1 MSAKL
6 ATKAKDHKRLVLLD
20 SHAILHR
27 AFHAIPDFATS
38 KGEPTG
44 ALYGLTTML
53 LKTIDELSP
62 DYIVAARD
70 LPGGTFRDT
79 LFKEYKGHRA
89 ETDPAL
95 VEQLKKAPEIFEAF
109 GIPVYSVSEFEA
121 DDVIGTVVNKL
132 KKNKDVD
139 IIIATGDLDTLQLVD
154 AKKVQVYTLRQG
166 ITDTIIYD
174 EDRVRERYG
183 FGPEYV
189 TDYKGLR
196 GDPSDNIK
204 GIKGI
209 GEKTAEQLITNFDP
223 SKRSMHN

>member
-1 MSAKL
+1 M
-6 ATKAKDHKRLVLLD
+6 LLD

-27 AFHAIPDFATS
+27 AYHAIPDFATS

-89 ETDPAL
+89 EADPAL
-95 VEQLKKAPEIFEAF
+95 IEQLKKAPEIFEAF
-109 GIPVYSVSEFEA
+109 GIPVYAVAGFEA

-132 KKNKDVD
+132 KKNKDEQD
-139 IIIATGDLDTLQLVD
+139 KKRKDKELPLIHRDSRNLSILHNISIIIL
-154 AKKVQVYTLRQG
+154 
-166 ITDTIIYD
+166 
-174 EDRVRERYG
+174 
-183 FGPEYV
+183 
-189 TDYKGLR
+189 
-196 GDPSDNIK
+196 
-204 GIKGI
+204 
-209 GEKTAEQLITNFDP
+209 
-223 SKRSMHN
+223 